1 MRSPWTHLRTA
12 GSLAWGVV
20 LSVTGWHLVLGT
32 HAGGSGGRTLGFA
45 AVCAGQLV
53 FMALVADRW
62 FPKTRRGVTYSL
74 EGVSF
79 GLVAVFLVLAGWSRQ

>member
-1 MRSPWTHLRTA
+1 VRSPWTHLRTVGA
-12 GSLAWGVV
+12 VAWGAV
-20 LSVTGWHLVLGT
+20 LSGAGWHLVLGT
-32 HAGGSGGRTLGFA
+32 PSGGTGGRTLGFA
-45 AVCAGQLV
+45 SVCAGQLV

-62 FPKTRRGVTYSL
+62 FPKARRGVTISL